1 MFQTM
6 TYQIPQ
12 WLANEIENL
21 TSKYNLI
28 HGSLLQLT
36 NYVIHLEKKVVALE
50 NEKNK
55 NSSKLNTKCKF
66 SDKGFCKKRQDCL
79 YQHPQLIC
87 QKFLET
93 DKCDHSKTCP
103 FRHPKKCKFGYKC
116 FRRRSHCQYLHSDDE
131 ERQETETNDEKLNKV
146 DNEIDID
153 KTDSNHKADSLEI
166 SNSEVEIIEDSKKD
180 DDTLEYGDESDDE
193 TI

>member
-1 MFQTM
+1 M

-21 TSKYNLI
+21 ATKYNLI

-153 KTDSNHKADSLEI
+153 KSDSNHKADR
-166 SNSEVEIIEDSKKD
+166 V
-180 DDTLEYGDESDDE
+180 
-193 TI
+193 